1 MEIEQSLEEGEC
13 SDTQDSQTTRDSQ
26 TTLDSQDTRNRR
38 ETRDSLETQAPT
50 FLDSQ
55 DTLNDT
61 QDSKRLLIDTQEV
74 KFKRYYFYKI
84 RNSFK

>member
-26 TTLDSQDTRNRR
+26 DTRDRR
-38 ETRDSLETQAPT
+38 DTRDSLDTQAPT